1 MYHWFKK
8 GVKMSGNAERNGLE
22 EQEFVNG
29 NLLNLYHQ
37 KDRFSC
43 GGNGLP

>member
-1 MYHWFKK
+1 MYHWFEK
-8 GVKMSGNAERNGLE
+8 GVKMSGNAERKGLE

-37 KDRFSC
+37 KDFLWRKWVT
-43 GGNGLP
+43 LR